1 MKIEKLKDIEFVTVL
16 NFIIGIINLI
26 LLLNLK

>member
-1 MKIEKLKDIEFVTVL
+1 MKIKKLKDIEFVTVL